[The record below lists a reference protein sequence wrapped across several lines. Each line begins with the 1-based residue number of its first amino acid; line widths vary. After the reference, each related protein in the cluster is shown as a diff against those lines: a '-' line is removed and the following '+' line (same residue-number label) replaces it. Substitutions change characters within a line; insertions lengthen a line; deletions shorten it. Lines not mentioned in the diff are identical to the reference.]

1 MVTMISTSEALEIIK
16 KNVVRMPATTLPLN
30 ASTGLTLAEDVYAL
44 IDIPAFPQSSMDGY
58 AFCFDDWKEH
68 GELVVEGMMAA
79 GDSKPVAISK
89 QQAMRIFT
97 GAPVPPG
104 ADTVVMQEKIRIEN
118 GRLFIEDEKIMPGT
132 NVRPMGSEIKAGSL
146 ALSKGNTLTPAA
158 IGFLAGI
165 GIGEVSVI
173 PHPSI
178 SIIVTGNEL
187 QQPGNQLEYGQ
198 VYESNSFALTAAL
211 HQLHITD
218 VTIQKVHDD
227 PDAVTAIL
235 HHALQNS
242 DIVLL
247 TGGIS
252 VGDYDFVLQAVD
264 RCGVSALFHKV
275 KQRPGKPLYFGK
287 KGEKII
293 FGLPGN
299 PASVLTCFYRYV
311 ITAMEQLSGHDFG
324 LHSIKAP
331 LGKSYRKVAG
341 LTHFLK
347 GTFDGQMATPLDAQ
361 ESYRMQSFARAGC
374 LIELEEEEVECRE
387 GSMVTIHLLPV

>member
-1 MVTMISTSEALEIIK
+1 
-16 KNVVRMPATTLPLN
+16 
-30 ASTGLTLAEDVYAL
+30 
-44 IDIPAFPQSSMDGY
+44 
-58 AFCFDDWKEH
+58 
-68 GELVVEGMMAA
+68 
-79 GDSKPVAISK
+79 
-89 QQAMRIFT
+89 
-97 GAPVPPG
+97 
-104 ADTVVMQEKIRIEN
+104 
-118 GRLFIEDEKIMPGT
+118 
-132 NVRPMGSEIKAGSL
+132 
-146 ALSKGNTLTPAA
+146 
-158 IGFLAGI
+158 
-165 GIGEVSVI
+165 
-173 PHPSI
+173 
-178 SIIVTGNEL
+178 
-187 QQPGNQLEYGQ
+187 
-198 VYESNSFALTAAL
+198 VYESNSFALSAAL
-211 HQLHITD
+211 YQLHITD

-235 HHALQNS
+235 QHALQNS

-252 VGDYDFVLQAVD
+252 VGDYDFVLQAAD

-311 ITAMEQLSGHDFG
+311 IAAMEQLSGHDFG

-347 GTFDGQMATPLDAQ
+347 GTFDGQVATPLDAQ

-374 LIELEEEEVECRE
+374 LIELEEEEVDCRE
-387 GSMVTIHLLPV
+387 GSMVTIHFLPF